1 MQGIAVGAGWGRGVD
16 GTGNLSL
23 PTGDLCVGP
32 QAGAPQADWQ
42 WGVAMRAWTVRLVSP
57 AAALVLGGVTLALM
71 IAGVPLAGL
80 AHQSLNASGGSL
92 PVWVSAPFAVVGFVV
107 AWRKPGNP
115 LGWII
120 LGTAVFFALS
130 EDASFYAVADYRLRH
145 GGLPFG
151 WVALLA
157 QPGWAPGIALFGL
170 AVLLF
175 PDGRPPSPR
184 LRWVVW
190 VFAAVALLWIGSA
203 VTITVG
209 AIIGHHTQVD
219 SGGNLLLLDSTF
231 HQSPA
236 WWTVLSTVA
245 LGLGV
250 VCWLVSLAAQ
260 ALSYRRSSGER
271 RQQLKWLMA
280 GSAVALVSFMT
291 AAAILRG
298 GPAGFIAPAGFLAIP
313 LSIGVAVM
321 RYRLFDIDVVISKAV
336 LYGSLAVF
344 ITAVYAGLVVGI
356 GALVGNQRSPLL
368 AAAAAAVVAVAFQPA
383 RQWAGR
389 LANRVVYGRRATPY
403 QVLSD
408 FARRLGG
415 TYADEDVL
423 PQMAQIVAA
432 GTGAEQ
438 VVVWLR
444 IDDQL
449 RPEASSDGSPPAG
462 PLPVDGHQLP
472 PLPGID
478 LSVPVVHQGDL
489 LGAISVKMPK
499 DEPLR
504 PAGQQL
510 VADVASQAGLVLVN
524 AGLIEDLR
532 ASRQRLVAA
541 QDEER
546 RRLERNLHDGA
557 QQDLVALAIKVRLGA
572 SAEDLAQAKEIFGEL
587 QADAAGALEN
597 LRDLARGIYPP
608 LLADLGLAAA
618 LDAQAAKSPLP
629 VTVEADG
636 VGRFGQDTEA
646 AVYFCCLEALQ
657 NTAKYAHAT
666 QASIC
671 LQKQDETLRFTISD
685 DGTGYNT
692 SRTPIGSGLR
702 NMADRLAALGGRL
715 QVRSAP
721 GQGTAI
727 TGDLPL
733 PSRAPVGTRSQGVVA
748 TS

>member
-1 MQGIAVGAGWGRGVD
+1 MSALTA
-16 GTGNLSL
+16 
-23 PTGDLCVGP
+23 
-32 QAGAPQADWQ
+32 
-42 WGVAMRAWTVRLVSP
+42 RLASP
-57 AAALVLGGVTLALM
+57 ATALVLGGVALALM
-71 IAGVPLAGL
+71 IADVPLAGL
-80 AHQSLNASGGSL
+80 AHQSLNASGGSV

-120 LGTAVFFALS
+120 LGTAIFLALS
-130 EDASFYAVADYRLRH
+130 EDASYYAVADYRLRH
-145 GGLPFG
+145 GGLPLG

-170 AVLLF
+170 AILLF

-184 LRWVVW
+184 MRWMVW
-190 VFAAVALLWIGSA
+190 AFATVALLWIGSA
-203 VTITVG
+203 VIITVG
-209 AIIGHHTQVD
+209 AIRGHHTQVD
-219 SGGNLLLLDSTF
+219 SGGNLLLLNSTS
-231 HQSPA
+231 HQSPS
-236 WWTVLSTVA
+236 WWNALSTVA

-280 GSAVALVSFMT
+280 GSVVAMVSFLIAST
-291 AAAILRG
+291 ILAG
-298 GPAGFIAPAGFLAIP
+298 VGAGFIALAGFLAIP

-321 RYRLFDIDVVISKAV
+321 RHRLLDIDVVISKAV

-356 GALVGNQRSPLL
+356 GTLVGNQRSPLL

-408 FARRLGG
+408 FARRIGG
-415 TYADEDVL
+415 TYADEEVL

-432 GTGAEQ
+432 GTGAER

-444 IDDQL
+444 IDDEL
-449 RPEASSDGSPPAG
+449 RPAASSGSSSHAD
-462 PLPVDGHQLP
+462 PLPVDGHELP
-472 PLPGID
+472 PLPDAD
-478 LSVPVVHQGDL
+478 LSVPVVHQGQL
-489 LGAISVKMPK
+489 LGAISVKVPRA
-499 DEPLR
+499 EPLR

-510 VADVASQAGLVLVN
+510 VADVASQAGLVLAN
-524 AGLIEDLR
+524 TGLIEDLR
-532 ASRQRLVAA
+532 ASRQRLVTA
-541 QDEER
+541 QDEAR

-572 SAEDLAQAKEIFGEL
+572 TAEDLAQAKEIFGEL
-587 QADAAGALEN
+587 QTDTAGALEN

-618 LDAQAAKSPLP
+618 LNAQAGKSPLP
-629 VTVEADG
+629 VTVDADG

-657 NTAKYAHAT
+657 NTAKYAHAA

-692 SRTPIGSGLR
+692 SRTPMGSGLR

-715 QVRSAP
+715 EVRSAP
-721 GQGTAI
+721 GQGTTISGQLPVPPNAPAG
-727 TGDLPL
+727 TGP
-733 PSRAPVGTRSQGVVA
+733 
-748 TS
+748 